1 MLIAEIRRRLTEAL
15 KRGDNLEKEILRVAL
30 GEIQTAEARGGSVTD
45 EASMAI
51 LRKLVKANE
60 ETLAHTT
67 DPESRTSLERENAVL
82 GSLLPETLDV
92 ETIVGMLAEEHEAIR
107 GASNDGQATG
117 VAMRA
122 LKAKGASV
130 SGKDVS
136 DAVKKIR
143 S

>member
-1 MLIAEIRRRLTEAL
+1 MLVAEIRRRLTEAL
-15 KRGDNLEKEILRVAL
+15 KRGDATEKEILRVAL

-51 LRKLVKANE
+51 LRKLVKSNE

-67 DPESRTSLERENAVL
+67 DGTKRATLERENTVL
-82 GSLLPETLDV
+82 QSLLPQTLGAEQIV
-92 ETIVGMLAEEHEAIR
+92 EMLADEREAIR
-107 GASNDGQATG
+107 AASNDGQATG
-117 VAMRA
+117 VAMKA

-136 DAVKKIR
+136 DAVKRIR
-143 S
+143 A